1 MARTIETNQFM
12 RLRITLLIIL
22 VLLNSCGTDSKQKQ
36 IAVTES
42 KKTLERIVN
51 STITDDNITPE
62 TALISILDFYRNYKT
77 DTGRENAD
85 DDMLLFQYG
94 TYDWDGSGGKFE
106 FNLTRQIADPDDEEF
121 NQVKLTL
128 YYQPADIGEIESFNL
143 WSIDKP
149 TIDDWQKNIKET
161 EGFKRATKA
170 RPFDYKVELTKT

>member
-1 MARTIETNQFM
+1 MRIRTTF
-12 RLRITLLIIL
+12 LTIL
-22 VLLNSCGTDSKQKQ
+22 VLLNSCGTNSEQKQ
-36 IAVTES
+36 IDVTDS
-42 KKTLERIVN
+42 KKTLEQIVN
-51 STITDDNITPE
+51 SNIADDNITPE
-62 TALISILDFYRNYKT
+62 TALTSIIDFYRNYNT
-77 DTGRENAD
+77 DIGSENAD

-121 NQVKLTL
+121 HQVKLTL
-128 YYQPADIGEIESFNL
+128 YYKPEDIGEIESFNL

-149 TIDDWQKNIKET
+149 TIDDWQKNIKDT